1 MCRGWLPLCHG
12 SRLVRAHR
20 AIEAVGQTSAIPLA
34 LALLRPVAALPY
46 ALALAQTA
54 ESSPGTK
61 NFFCKNVFRTKA
73 TPLLGQKPFLD
84 RLLGEAA

>member
-46 ALALAQTA
+46 ALALAPTA
-54 ESSPGTK
+54 ESSPGIK
-61 NFFCKNVFRTKA
+61 KFFFKKRLSHEGY
-73 TPLLGQKPFLD
+73 PL
-84 RLLGEAA
+84 